1 MAVDVTA
8 LAELVSGNIYRGM
21 QSRAQ
26 RRQQEEQ
33 ERANREAEMARE
45 TQLRQAN
52 ARMAQ
57 DQIESMNRQEYQ
69 RASLDLSRAAGARAE
84 REMGLRTEESARRE
98 QERRDELAFLKA
110 DTIDLLNQAGE
121 LTPDREG
128 RIWATDSVGA
138 LNEMRS
144 RFEKAYSEGR
154 SAAKEIENLRKT
166 GKDLK
171 DAGLLKQLVK
181 PDGTPDTDKQA
192 LFSAW
197 LDDPTVDRISMI
209 RQAGGQ
215 ARSLRE
221 QAAAEQAAR
230 AAFIASGM
238 DPAEAD
244 ARIAGDAAGV
254 TYARER
260 GGTPPD
266 VAEPLRKR
274 VNDLDSQ
281 ITTLE
286 TALKGKVDPFTGE
299 PTRDQ
304 RGGWFNFQEDEYP
317 QVKAMAA
324 QLAALKQERAATY
337 QTLNQATAKQ
347 PGVPGGQAAVTGQ
360 RPVTPQAMGAAPVQP
375 VQIGEYVYQ
384 DRGSVIAQIRQWRR
398 LGWTDQQ
405 IEAALQNPDSVS
417 EQTQGPPR

>member
-181 PDGTPDTDKQA
+181 PDGTPDKDKQA
-192 LFSAW
+192 LFSTW

-209 RQAGGQ
+209 RQASGQ
-215 ARSLRE
+215 ARTLRE
-221 QAAAEQAAR
+221 QAAAEQAAIAAGPSVGIPEDQMR
-230 AAFIASGM
+230 ATVAMRGAGIPFTPRVPEPM
-238 DPAEAD
+238 DPRAFARSGISDRKLALDALEAQWKPYINPLTGGP
-244 ARIAGDAAGV
+244 AKGAKESAGV
-254 TYARER
+254 DTGWAWFDGDPSPEYVAAQKAFAQWRQMQSEQA
-260 GGTPPD
+260 GAATGLVSGTAAANP
-266 VAEPLRKR
+266 VVQTAQ
-274 VNDLDSQ
+274 Q
-281 ITTLE
+281 IM
-286 TALKGKVDPFTGE
+286 ADFQQRNGRM
-299 PTRDQ
+299 PTREEWAAM
-304 RGGWFNFQEDEYP
+304 RP
-317 QVKAMAA
+317 QM
-324 QLAALKQERAATY
+324 
-337 QTLNQATAKQ
+337 
-347 PGVPGGQAAVTGQ
+347 
-360 RPVTPQAMGAAPVQP
+360 
-375 VQIGEYVYQ
+375 
-384 DRGSVIAQIRQWRR
+384 
-398 LGWTDQQ
+398 
-405 IEAALQNPDSVS
+405 
-417 EQTQGPPR
+417 QGPPR